1 MRFKKVIEG
10 YGTSYNDLKSGTN
23 KPTDFSKALDNAK
36 EPVKATDKKG
46 SQVDVISTAGEKD
59 VVVQH
64 KNKKK
69 EIVKSKELTIED
81 IALEYKLK
89 KATSIKNKYG
99 RV

>member
-10 YGTSYNDLKSGTN
+10 YGTSYNDLKSGTT

-64 KNKKK
+64 ANKW
-69 EIVKSKELTIED
+69 VFHELVAVTVSRNNNQ
-81 IALEYKLK
+81 LRTLFL
-89 KATSIKNKYG
+89 SLRCNSG
-99 RV
+99 N